1 MVLLPRLVSLMEYPG
16 SQAGHE
22 EEPPSPEDLSM
33 TCSPEGTGDLER
45 LPVELAARPQEG
57 SWRAVGSLLVFPF
70 LLYFCFN
77 LLSSKTP
84 LLVPSSGCQT
94 CGETKRQRNLLW
106 PSGLVLCVRASP
118 VWRVCVSVAL
128 FGGEYTPLY
137 RVDLKVG

>member
-22 EEPPSPEDLSM
+22 EEPTSPEDLSM

-84 LLVPSSGCQT
+84 LLVPSSGCQRLVARQKGKGIC
-94 CGETKRQRNLLW
+94 CGRLAW
-106 PSGLVLCVRASP
+106 FF
-118 VWRVCVSVAL
+118 VCVHRLCGVCA
-128 FGGEYTPLY
+128 
-137 RVDLKVG
+137 